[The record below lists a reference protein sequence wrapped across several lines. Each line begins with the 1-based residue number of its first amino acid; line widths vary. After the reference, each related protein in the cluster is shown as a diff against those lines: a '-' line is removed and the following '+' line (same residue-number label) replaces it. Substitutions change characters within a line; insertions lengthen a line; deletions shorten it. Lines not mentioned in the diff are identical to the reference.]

1 MKQLNT
7 LDQEDLI
14 YLKDLTILYARL
26 SREDLNKKNN
36 SAGDKDNSYSIK
48 NQKILL
54 EQHAEKLGLKNVC
67 FLYDDGI
74 SGVFQDTRPGF
85 VKMLQLIEE
94 GKVSTIIVKDLSRL
108 NRNYRDAG
116 ELTETIFPHYGI
128 RFIAIGDNVDQKNER
143 QRNRLNGGL
152 DIMVAFK
159 NLMNEGYV
167 QDLSIKLRLSQQ
179 TKSSQGYAI
188 GHPPYG
194 YKRSEEDIRLWVVD
208 EKAAVVVRQ
217 IYDLR
222 LNHNMSCNSIAEK
235 LREDKVLSPSVD
247 KEQRGIEKPRRRSY
261 RGDYYWSFAVVDR
274 ILKNQSYTGDVIN
287 FKTYTLS
294 YKDRTKI
301 ANSPDEWEIHKDRH
315 EAIIERNM
323 WQAVQDSFKRNR
335 AAKPKSVP
343 KHMLAG
349 YLKCATCGGNLNYKH
364 RKNTPEN
371 DCFTCGNNRR
381 GNDGCKLSHH
391 VRVDAITQL
400 VTSQIDNIVR
410 FASAF
415 EDDFTKLV
423 IDEKHKTIRLA
434 QIKNKRDL
442 SELKARETQLD
453 TLCEKLYEDKVLGTL
468 SEARYKKLSQKYD
481 IEQSDIQKKMKQLN
495 KLIEREEH
503 REVDIDDFLEIVRQY
518 TRVNKLTPELVRAF
532 IDKIVVHQREE
543 LKNAQHQKIE
553 IYFKVLGTIEL
564 PNVDEQKKY
573 KKSFGRKKENQNAIA
588 I

>member
-7 LDQEDLI
+7 LSAEDLSL
-14 YLKDLTILYARL
+14 LKNLTILYARL
-26 SREDLNKKNN
+26 SREDINKQNN
-36 SAGDKDNSYSIK
+36 SAGNRDDSYSIK
-48 NQKILL
+48 NQKLLL
-54 EQHAEKLGLKNVC
+54 EQYAKKLELKNTY
-67 FLYDDGI
+67 FLYDDGL

-94 GKVSTIIVKDLSRL
+94 GKVGAVIVKDLSRL

-128 RFIAIGDNVDQKNER
+128 RFIAIGDNVDQRNER

-179 TKSSQGYAI
+179 TKSSQGFAI

-208 EKAAVVVRQ
+208 EEGAKVVRH
-217 IYDLR
+217 IFDLR
-222 LNHNMSCNSIAEK
+222 LNHNLSCAKIAEK
-235 LREDKVLSPSVD
+235 LRQDKVLSPSVD

-261 RGDYYWSFAVVDR
+261 RGDFYWSFAVVDK
-274 ILKNQSYTGDVIN
+274 ILKNQSYVGDVVN

-294 YKDRTKI
+294 YKDRSKI
-301 ANSPDEWEIHKDRH
+301 ANDPSNWEIHKDRH
-315 EAIIERNM
+315 EPIISRKI
-323 WQAVQDSFKRNR
+323 WQDVQDSFMRNR
-335 AAKPKSVP
+335 AAKPKNIP

-364 RKNTPEN
+364 IKDAPQN
-371 DCFTCGNNRR
+371 DYFSCGNNRR
-381 GNDGCKLSHH
+381 GTDSCKQTHH
-391 VRVDAITQL
+391 IRVDAITCL
-400 VTSQIDNIVR
+400 VTSQLDNIVR

-415 EDDFTKLV
+415 EDDFVKLV
-423 IDEKHKTIRLA
+423 IDEQYKTIKLM
-434 QIKNKRDL
+434 QIKNKR
-442 SELKARETQLD
+442 ELVEFRARERELD

-468 SEARYKKLSQKYD
+468 SEERYKKLSLKYETEQIQLLPKIKSLQKIVSEEEKHELD
-481 IEQSDIQKKMKQLN
+481 INS
-495 KLIEREEH
+495 
-503 REVDIDDFLEIVRQY
+503 FLAIVRQY
-518 TRVNKLTPELVRAF
+518 TRVNELTPELIRTFV
-532 IDKIVVHQREE
+532 DKIVVHHREE
-543 LKNAQHQKIE
+543 LKNAQHQKVE
-553 IYFKVLGTIEL
+553 IYFKMLGTVTL

-573 KKSFGRKKENQNAIA
+573 KKSFARKKENQTALAI
-588 I
+588 